1 MVATVSRPIAD
12 PLGDARTA
20 LGEIKTT
27 IARLLRENAELRAR
41 IILAER
47 MALPAP
53 LRTEH
58 ALSLLDQAAEGAEG
72 STPYEFLADVWN
84 RFMALLDGSFEW
96 DALAPDGVQ
105 HDG

>member
-1 MVATVSRPIAD
+1 MSTAVSQAPIAD

-72 STPYEFLADVWN
+72 STPDEFLADTWA
-84 RFMALLDGSFEW
+84 RFVALLDGSFDWEG
-96 DALAPDGVQ
+96 AR
-105 HDG
+105 HE